1 MIVFFFSFFFFGCN
15 LKIAEW
21 IDADDDAIRF
31 LHSAFFANNTS
42 GAEAFYGLVNVELDW
57 VSKKNQNKTEEED

>member
-1 MIVFFFSFFFFGCN
+1 MIVFFSVFFFGGGCN

-31 LHSAFFANNTS
+31 LHSALFANNTS
-42 GAEAFYGLVNVELDW
+42 GAEAFYCLVNVELDW
-57 VSKKNQNKTEEED
+57 VSKKTK